1 MTDVDWSRY
10 QKCPACF
17 AELGK
22 PCLALSGQDE
32 SGLVAVAAPRPHGG
46 RKLRAGYGR

>member
-1 MTDVDWSRY
+1 MNWEDF
-10 QKCPACF
+10 QACPVCG

-22 PCLALSGQDE
+22 PCLAMSGQDE

-46 RKLRAGYGR
+46 RKLRAGASR